1 MTARPALDL
10 VSFHAA
16 PPPGSAAAAI
26 DALLPGPRQLALS
39 RASFERH
46 HRLRR
51 HVVLTDATTALG
63 GMEAFRGPVRH
74 GPTFML
80 DALRLQR
87 DFLAAADHAVPMVFC
102 DPDIL
107 FLRPVDGVFDSTFD
121 LAFTRRAHRVMPFN
135 SGIFFL
141 SAGRKAEVVAFW
153 TLQVEIVETMLMAQA
168 GWFADQLV
176 LNEIVARAE
185 RLAGDDHRIGPVRFR
200 LLDAARY
207 NYTPHRDHPYLFR
220 VPGASVYHFKGRC
233 RTFMEPFFRYH
244 VASRGAWVRR
254 LPAFLR
260 DCVALERAHHRLKA
274 VFQADGKRIIRT
286 G

>member
-1 MTARPALDL
+1 MSGAGAFDL
-10 VSFHAA
+10 VSFYAA
-16 PPPGSAAAAI
+16 PPGGSAAAAI

-51 HVVLTDATTALG
+51 HVVLTDATTALPG
-63 GMEAFRGPVRH
+63 LEVFRGTVRP
-74 GPTFML
+74 GAAFML

-87 DFLAAADHAVPMVFC
+87 DFLARADHAVPMVFC

-107 FLRPVDGVFDSTFD
+107 FLRPVAGVFDGGFD
-121 LAFTRRAHRVMPFN
+121 LAFTRRAHPTMPFN

-153 TLQVEIVETMLMAQA
+153 DLQVEIVETMLMAHA
-168 GWFADQLV
+168 DWFADQLV
-176 LNEIVARAE
+176 LNEIVARATV
-185 RLAGDDHRIGPVRFR
+185 LGGDDHLVGPVRFR

-207 NYTPHRDHPYLFR
+207 NYTPRRDHPYLFL
-220 VPGASVYHFKGRC
+220 VPRASVYHFKGRC
-233 RTFMEPFFRYH
+233 RTFMEAFFHYH
-244 VASRGAWVRR
+244 VAARWAWVRR

-260 DCVALERAHHRLKA
+260 DCLDNERAHHRLKP
-274 VFQADGKRIIRT
+274 VFLGDGKRRIRT